1 MVTRD
6 SVHGSA
12 LELYNDP
19 TDLHFCR
26 HKTDVRDADLECCSY
41 IIAFDGAVSSD
52 YLRCG

>member
-19 TDLHFCR
+19 TDLHF
-26 HKTDVRDADLECCSY
+26 ADIKLMLWMQ
-41 IIAFDGAVSSD
+41 ILNAVAI
-52 YLRCG
+52 LLPLMVLLAVTT